1 MPART
6 PPPISVEAVDGPE
19 APPFLIGEST
29 YITVG
34 RSSECGVNLEHH
46 AVSRQHMAVLA
57 RDGAWFVMDTGSR
70 NGTRL
75 NGLALPK
82 GEPTPL
88 ADADHLQVGPWT
100 FRVRI
105 GVPGT
110 ALAAAT
116 IDDMAS
122 SGPRLRTTGVVEPEA
137 GLRLQVASLLKASAI
152 LHSAPSEQDMLTL
165 LLDAAL
171 SATGFERA
179 AVLRRTPRPDQ
190 VEVVCQRV
198 SGTPA
203 SPVSSLVPFSRSLL
217 RAAAEGPYAVVNE
230 SAGIEKP
237 ETLIRFD
244 IAGAA
249 CAPIKLAEAPWGFL
263 YLDSGAGTPPTSTGH
278 VLEIVRGLADIASMA
293 LASIKQREVQRRLD
307 ALHEDL
313 AAAGE
318 IQRFLMPPDRGTVG
332 GVNYAVWSR
341 PGRMVSGDLFSITDC
356 GDGRVAFFLGDVM
369 GKGLGAGLI
378 MSGVISFLHC
388 MLRNTSDPA
397 EALSRLNDYL
407 CPRLIDGRFVSLWLG
422 IIDAKHGVLTAADA
436 GHGYA
441 LIVPPGAVPTRL
453 ECSGGTPIAAADHCR
468 YTNTTL
474 AFEQGSRLVLY
485 SDGIVEQRSPANEPF
500 GTDRLS
506 RSIDGSSSS
515 GDDVTRISRAV
526 EAFIGGAAASDDLTV
541 ASIALR
547 A

>member
-1 MPART
+1 
-6 PPPISVEAVDGPE
+6 
-19 APPFLIGEST
+19 
-29 YITVG
+29 
-34 RSSECGVNLEHH
+34 
-46 AVSRQHMAVLA
+46 
-57 RDGAWFVMDTGSR
+57 
-70 NGTRL
+70 
-75 NGLALPK
+75 
-82 GEPTPL
+82 
-88 ADADHLQVGPWT
+88 
-100 FRVRI
+100 
-105 GVPGT
+105 
-110 ALAAAT
+110 
-116 IDDMAS
+116 
-122 SGPRLRTTGVVEPEA
+122 
-137 GLRLQVASLLKASAI
+137 
-152 LHSAPSEQDMLTL
+152 
-165 LLDAAL
+165 
-171 SATGFERA
+171 
-179 AVLRRTPRPDQ
+179 
-190 VEVVCQRV
+190 
-198 SGTPA
+198 
-203 SPVSSLVPFSRSLL
+203 
-217 RAAAEGPYAVVNE
+217 
-230 SAGIEKP
+230 
-237 ETLIRFD
+237 
-244 IAGAA
+244 
-249 CAPIKLAEAPWGFL
+249 
-263 YLDSGAGTPPTSTGH
+263 
-278 VLEIVRGLADIASMA
+278 MA